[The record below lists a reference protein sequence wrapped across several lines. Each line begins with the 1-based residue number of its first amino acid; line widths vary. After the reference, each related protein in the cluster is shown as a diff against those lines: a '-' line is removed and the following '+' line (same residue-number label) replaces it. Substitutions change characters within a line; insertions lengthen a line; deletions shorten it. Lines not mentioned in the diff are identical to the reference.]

1 MMKYIRILAVAD
13 IHSPHYL
20 NMFIASVSKIASA
33 NNRIDLVILAG
44 DIVDRGNVAAMRPVL
59 DALGKIVRH
68 CEAPLIAV
76 FGNEEYLNY
85 EGEFIKRYPEVVWL
99 NDDYRLV
106 TLQNSMKLCI
116 VGSRG
121 VLTKPTA
128 WQSRHIPNIYRI
140 YRERIKRLREL
151 LRSCR
156 EHGTT
161 VLVTHYAPTYATV
174 YGEPH
179 TIYSFL
185 GYQLLET
192 LNSSEC
198 PHIAIHGHAHNAKVL
213 HAVVNGVNVYNVA
226 LPARRDVTIIEL
238 AIGTS

>member
-1 MMKYIRILAVAD
+1 MKYARILAVAD
-13 IHSPHYL
+13 IHSPQYL
-20 NMFIASVSKIASA
+20 YMFVASISKLSSI

-44 DIVDRGNVAAMRPVL
+44 DIVDRGNVSAMRPVL
-59 DALGKIVRH
+59 DALKKITQH
-68 CEAPLIAV
+68 YEAPLVAV
-76 FGNEEYLNY
+76 FGNEEYFAY
-85 EGEFIKRYPEVVWL
+85 EAEFLKRYPEVIWL
-99 NDDYRLV
+99 NDDYRIV
-106 TLQNSMKLCI
+106 TLQNGMELCI

-121 VLTKPTA
+121 VLNRPTA

-140 YRERIKRLREL
+140 YRERIKKLREL
-151 LRSCR
+151 LKSCR

-161 VLVTHYAPTYATV
+161 LLVTHYAPTYATV

-192 LNSSEC
+192 LNSNEC

-213 HAVVNGVNVYNVA
+213 QAIVNGVNVYNVA
-226 LPARRDVTIIEL
+226 LPARRDVTVIEL
-238 AIGTS
+238 AVKSS